1 MTSSEQPQVLD
12 QQFLGEIEQARTVL
26 SRRDSPVIPTMVIRD
41 TELSSELGAD
51 IYFASEI
58 AQPSGSFKIRG
69 AENFVYNL
77 DFEQRKRGIVTASAG
92 NHAAGIALSSRLAI
106 DRTMIPM
113 NVRIYMPENT
123 PQNKIDNVERLG
135 GGGSIEVVRAG
146 ENFDVCQI
154 TAKAYCYDKGS
165 IYASPFN
172 DRLVIAGQATWG
184 LEISKAIKPDQ
195 VISPVGGGG
204 LIAGIAT
211 AIKSRYPET
220 EIIGVEPEGAASL
233 QLAMNNGKPIPLEG
247 EIDTTIDGAAVREI
261 GAIPFELSRHLL
273 SRVITVSNEEAYR
286 ATTRLRER
294 DSWQLQTE
302 LAGGLSLAGL
312 EKLKDS
318 VVGKTVVY
326 LVSGRNLS
334 RERYENEVRR
344 V

>member
-1 MTSSEQPQVLD
+1 MTSPEQLAVLD
-12 QQFLGEIEQARTVL
+12 QQFLGEIDQARIVL
-26 SRRDSPVIPTMVIRD
+26 SRRDSPVLPTMIIRD
-41 TELSSELGAD
+41 EELSRELSAD
-51 IYFASEI
+51 IYFASDLG
-58 AQPSGSFKIRG
+58 QPSGSFKIRG

-77 DFEQRKRGIVTASAG
+77 TFEQRKRGIVTASAG

-113 NVRIYMPENT
+113 NVHIFMPENT
-123 PQNKIDNVERLG
+123 PQNKIDNVETLARG
-135 GGGSIEVVRAG
+135 DSIKVVKVG
-146 ENFDVCQI
+146 ENFDVCQMA
-154 TAKAYCYDKGS
+154 AKAYCYDEGS

-172 DRLVIAGQATWG
+172 DRKVIAGQATWG
-184 LEISKAIKPDQ
+184 LEISKAINPDQ

-204 LIAGIAT
+204 LIAGIT
-211 AIKSRYPET
+211 VAIKSRNSEA

-233 QLAMNNGKPIPLEG
+233 QLALRNGKPSPLEG

-261 GAIPFELSRHLL
+261 GAIPFELSSHLL
-273 SRVITVSNEEAYR
+273 GRVITVSNEEVNR

-294 DSWQLQTE
+294 QTWQLEAE

-312 EKLKDS
+312 EKLRES
-318 VVGKTVVY
+318 LVGKTVVY

-344 V
+344 A